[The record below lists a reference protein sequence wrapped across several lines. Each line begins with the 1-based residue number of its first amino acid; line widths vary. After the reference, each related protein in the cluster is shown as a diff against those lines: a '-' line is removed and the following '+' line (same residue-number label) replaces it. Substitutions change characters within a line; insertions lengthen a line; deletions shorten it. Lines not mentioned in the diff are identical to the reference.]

1 MDRPGDRRRVI
12 FWARSRGHEIVTDL
26 SQKVDVIVA
35 SEKADF
41 SSRIFQE
48 SKTPIA
54 FDLIDAYLCQ
64 TNQLEDFARG
74 ISKRLDKQIGS
85 GLHSFTTYLKDF
97 CKKSNVVICSS
108 PEQEEIIREIN
119 KNTRVILDSHDEI
132 PFRNVGTKLNLVNES
147 VKSILWEGQST
158 TIPGL
163 RFVSPALKIISQD
176 NNLKVSFITDKN
188 YYLVLG
194 KYFRRRTF
202 NLIQRHSNLN
212 PDQIFINS
220 WSPENLTNQ
229 AARSHLAIIP
239 TDLSIPLIRLK
250 PENRL
255 LIMWRLGLPC
265 LTSASPAY
273 KRVANYVGV
282 DSICETSIEWRLKMQ
297 QLLDDP
303 ELARIQAVK
312 GQAYIRDHHT
322 GPFLLKKWDEAI
334 ELAMSC

>member
-1 MDRPGDRRRVI
+1 M

-35 SEKADF
+35 SENADF

-48 SKTPIA
+48 SKTPIV

-85 GLHSFTTYLKDF
+85 GLHSFTTYLRDF

-108 PEQEEIIREIN
+108 PEQEEIIRELN
-119 KNTRVILDSHDEI
+119 KNTHVILDSHDEI
-132 PFRNVGTKLNLVNES
+132 PFRNVDTKVNLGKES
-147 VKSILWEGQST
+147 VKSILWEGQPA

-163 RFVSPALKIISQD
+163 QSVSPALKMIAQD
-176 NNLKVSFITDKN
+176 NDLKVSFITDKN
-188 YYLVLG
+188 YYLVLN

-202 NLIQRHSNLN
+202 NLIQRHSKLN
-212 PDQIFINS
+212 SDQIFINS

-239 TDLSIPLIRLK
+239 TDLSIPLMRLK

-273 KRVANYVGV
+273 RRVANSAGV
-282 DSICETSIEWRLKMQ
+282 DSICETSSEWRLKMQ

-303 ELARIQAVK
+303 ELARTQAVK
-312 GQAYIRDHHT
+312 GQAYIRNHHT
-322 GPFLLKKWDEAI
+322 GPLLLKKWDEAI
-334 ELAMSC
+334 EMAMSC

>member
-35 SEKADF
+35 SENADF
-41 SSRIFQE
+41 SSRIFLE
-48 SKTPIA
+48 SKTPIV

-64 TNQLEDFARG
+64 TNQLEDFVRG

-85 GLHSFTTYLKDF
+85 GFHSFTTYLKDF
-97 CKKSNVVICSS
+97 CKKSNVIICSS
-108 PEQEEIIREIN
+108 PEQEEIIKEFN
-119 KNTRVILDSHDEI
+119 KNTHIILDSHEEI
-132 PFRNVGTKLNLVNES
+132 AFRHVGTKVNLVKDL
-147 VKSILWEGQST
+147 VKSILWEGQPA

-163 RFVSPALKIISQD
+163 QFVSPALRIIAQN
-176 NNLKVSFITDKN
+176 NNLKVTFITDKN
-188 YYLVLG
+188 YYLVLN
-194 KYFRRRTF
+194 KYFRRKTL
-202 NLIQRHSNLN
+202 NLIQNHSKLDS
-212 PDQIFINS
+212 DQIFINS

-239 TDLSIPLIRLK
+239 LDLSIPLLRLK

-273 KRVANYVGV
+273 KRVAKSVGV
-282 DSICETSIEWRLKMQ
+282 DSICETSSEWRLKMQ

-303 ELARIQAVK
+303 ELARTQAVK

-322 GPFLLKKWDEAI
+322 GPLLLKKWDEAI
-334 ELAMSC
+334 ESAMSC